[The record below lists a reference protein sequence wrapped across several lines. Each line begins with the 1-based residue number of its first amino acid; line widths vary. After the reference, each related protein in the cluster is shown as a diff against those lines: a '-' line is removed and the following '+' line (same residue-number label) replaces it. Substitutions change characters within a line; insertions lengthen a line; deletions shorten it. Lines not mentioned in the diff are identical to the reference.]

1 MRKAPLSRKEWLV
14 LLATLLLF
22 IVALSA
28 TGLYFR
34 NKNAKTTDPIE
45 QLTIVE
51 GVIAPADEGRE
62 EPEKP
67 STTLGSST
75 FFLKPSATEL
85 IAALRESGPFDS
97 ELPAEEDHPLQVVW
111 PGYFFSLQEDKTGL
125 GIVHLDVDENGFG
138 TILRCLVS
146 LSDYPELRTLEQGRK
161 IWVAGR
167 VVGIDPAGAG
177 IITIDVQYIRF
188 DDELEQRLV
197 PEDTP

>member
-34 NKNAKTTDPIE
+34 SKNAQTTDPVDK
-45 QLTIVE
+45 LTIVE
-51 GVIAPADEGRE
+51 GVITPADGQRE
-62 EPEKP
+62 DPEQP

-75 FFLKPSATEL
+75 FFLKPGAAEL
-85 IAALRESGPFDS
+85 ITALQEAGPFDS
-97 ELPAEEDHPLQVVW
+97 ELPAGEEPALQVIW

-125 GIVHLDVDENGFG
+125 GIAHLDVDENGFG
-138 TILRCLVS
+138 TILRCLVN
-146 LSDYPELRTLEQGRK
+146 LSDYPEMRTLEQGRK

-167 VVGIDPAGAG
+167 VTGVDPAGDG
-177 IITIDVQYIRF
+177 IITIDVQYVRF
-188 DDELEQRLV
+188 DDELEQKLA
-197 PEDTP
+197 PEPER

>member
-34 NKNAKTTDPIE
+34 DKNAKTTDPIDK
-45 QLTIVE
+45 LTIVE
-51 GVIAPADEGRE
+51 GEIAPVGGQRDT
-62 EPEKP
+62 PEQP

-75 FFLKPSATEL
+75 FFLRPSAAEL
-85 IAALRESGPFDS
+85 ITALRESGPFDS
-97 ELPAEEDHPLQVVW
+97 ELPTEENPSLQVIW

-125 GIVHLDVDENGFG
+125 GIAHLDVDEDGFG
-138 TILRCLVS
+138 TILRCLIN
-146 LSDYPELRTLEQGRK
+146 LSDYPQMRTLEQGRK

-167 VVGIDPAGAG
+167 LVGVDPVGDG
-177 IITIDVQYIRF
+177 IITIDVQYVRF
-188 DDELEQRLV
+188 DDELAHKLAPGSEQ
-197 PEDTP
+197 

>member
-34 NKNAKTTDPIE
+34 NKNAKTNDPIE

-62 EPEKP
+62 ETDKP

-97 ELPAEEDHPLQVVW
+97 ELPAEEQMDIQVVDTSSEAFD
-111 PGYFFSLQEDKTGL
+111 GY
-125 GIVHLDVDENGFG
+125 LDTLRDESG
-138 TILRCLVS
+138 
-146 LSDYPELRTLEQGRK
+146 ELPDICEINVPTRTAE
-161 IWVAGR
+161 
-167 VVGIDPAGAG
+167 
-177 IITIDVQYIRF
+177 
-188 DDELEQRLV
+188 
-197 PEDTP
+197 